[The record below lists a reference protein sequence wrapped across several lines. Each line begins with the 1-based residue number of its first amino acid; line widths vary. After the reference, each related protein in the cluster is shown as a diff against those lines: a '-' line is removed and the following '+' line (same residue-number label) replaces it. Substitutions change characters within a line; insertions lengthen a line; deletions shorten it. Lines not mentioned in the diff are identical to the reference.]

1 MRKRID
7 IKNEYIAIEKAINE
21 LKEKQIELKLNNMLH
36 EKIEKLIP
44 FISEN
49 FITYPLWEE
58 GKYIPF
64 VNFWIK
70 VDTEDEIQEFDF
82 KCKEIFED
90 TGYIVSYNDTNY
102 SNTILQYSVFPNFN
116 DLENGPYEFV
126 KKDWSIEEMID
137 LLIIALIK

>member
-1 MRKRID
+1 MIHK
-7 IKNEYIAIEKAINE
+7 
-21 LKEKQIELKLNNMLH
+21 
-36 EKIEKLIP
+36 KIEKLIP
-44 FISEN
+44 FLNEN

-70 VDTEDEIQEFDF
+70 IDLEGEEQEFDF

-116 DLENGPYEFV
+116 DLDNGSYEFV
-126 KKDWSIEEMID
+126 KKDWSIEEMLE
-137 LLIIALIK
+137 LLAVALK